1 MKLFIDTETYS
12 PVPINQGTARYSTQV
27 EVIIVTWAVDDGPV
41 HLWEPDVLDTM
52 PPALANALDQAD
64 EIIAHNAY
72 FERSVLRVQPWF
84 KVQPLTQ
91 WRCTMAMAFA
101 HGLPG
106 KLDQLCTIFKVPL
119 SEAKHDGKDLIQ
131 FFCKPQGTTKARNLP
146 RDHRADW
153 RKFCEYAKSDITA
166 LRAIYKKLP
175 KWNCSAFETA
185 LWHLDQTINDRG
197 VAVDTEFAKSIVMA
211 VAAEQKILNARTM
224 EITQDTIQR
233 TTQRDLL
240 LGYLLLEYGVEL
252 PDLTADTVERRLKD
266 PELPEYVKELL
277 RIRLKASKSSSSKY
291 KRLLSMEVA
300 GRLYGTLQYCAANR
314 TGRWGGRG
322 FQPQNLPRPSHKA
335 ADIEHG
341 IEAAKAGCLDLV
353 TDNVMALA
361 SSALRGA
368 LVAAKGKKLV
378 ISDLSNIEGR
388 KLAWLAGEQWKLDA
402 FAAFDAGE
410 GEDLYKVSYGRA
422 FGVDPASVEKDSDE
436 RQIGKVMELALGYE
450 GGVGAFVTMASTY
463 GVDLELMAE
472 KAWHSIPATVMREAE
487 STWRWAEQQRRTLGL
502 RREVYIVCD
511 ALKRMWRNAHPAIT
525 QFWDDLKTAA
535 LIAIQNPNT
544 VFKAGEHISFDRVG
558 AWLRMRLPSGRYLCY
573 PDPKADGGKISY
585 VGVNTYSRKWS
596 RISTYGGKLAENATQ
611 ASSRDIMAY
620 AMFAA
625 EEAGYPLVLTVHD
638 ELMTEVPDTEGYTD
652 AELSTILATNPQWAK
667 GLPLAAAGSTKYRYG
682 KG

>member
-1 MKLFIDTETYS
+1 M
-12 PVPINQGTARYSTQV
+12 QV
-27 EVIIVTWAVDDGPV
+27 EVIIVTWAIDDGPV
-41 HLWEPDVLDTM
+41 QLWEPDVLDMM
-52 PPALANALDQAD
+52 PADLEKALIEAD

-72 FERSVLRVQPWF
+72 FDRSVLRVQPWF
-84 KVQPLTQ
+84 KSVPLTK

-106 KLDQLCTIFKVPL
+106 KLDHLCTIFKVPL

-131 FFCKPQGTTKARNLP
+131 FFCKPQTKSKARNLP
-146 RDHRADW
+146 RDHRAEW
-153 RKFCEYAKSDITA
+153 RKFCEYAKSDITS
-166 LRAIYKKLP
+166 LRAIYRKLP
-175 KWNCSAFETA
+175 KWNCTPFETA

-197 VAVDTEFAKSIVMA
+197 VAVDIEFAKAIVDA

-224 EITQDTIQR
+224 EITQDTVQR

-252 PDLTADTVERRLKD
+252 PDLTADTVERRLED
-266 PELPEYVKELL
+266 PELPEFVKELL

-335 ADIEHG
+335 AEIERG

-368 LVAAKGKKLV
+368 IIAAPGTKLV

-388 KLAWLAGEQWKLDA
+388 KLAWLAGEEWKLAA
-402 FAAFDAGE
+402 FAAFDSGD
-410 GEDLYKVSYGRA
+410 GQDLYKVSYGRA
-422 FGVDPASVEKDSDE
+422 FGVAPETVEKDSDE

-450 GGVGAFVTMASTY
+450 GGVGAFVTMAVTY

-472 KAWHSIPATVMREAE
+472 RALPAIPVLILREAE
-487 STWRWAEQQRRTLGL
+487 GVWLWAERQKRTLGL
-502 RREVYIVCD
+502 AKNVYIVCES
-511 ALKRMWRNAHPAIT
+511 LKRLWRNAHPAT
-525 QFWDDLKTAA
+525 VQLWDDLKVAA
-535 LIAIQNPNT
+535 LLAIQNPNT
-544 VFKAGEHISFDRVG
+544 VFKAGPHVSFDRVG

-625 EEAGYPLVLTVHD
+625 EETGYKLVLTVHD
-638 ELMTEVPDTEGYTD
+638 ELMTEVPDTEAYTD
-652 AELSTILATNPQWAK
+652 KELSTILATNPYWAK
-667 GLPLAAAGSTKYRYG
+667 GLPLAADGSTKYRYG